1 MSYWKRLLSSIT
13 GKAKH
18 RLPDQMALLG
28 APQQLVEKV
37 RRMSEEKQEVAF
49 VSFVEEQEFIRVVGP
64 WLIEGSV
71 RPLRGEVLPF
81 RPQEDGQ

>member
-1 MSYWKRLLSSIT
+1 
-13 GKAKH
+13 
-18 RLPDQMALLG
+18 
-28 APQQLVEKV
+28 
-37 RRMSEEKQEVAF
+37 MSEEKQEVAF